1 MILELQA
8 SEMENKWKRLQDTE
22 ADRQVKLTLRA
33 QVVPEQIKLRRSE
46 LIMILQMIKIRVN
59 CNLDPNGL

>member
-33 QVVPEQIKLRRSE
+33 QLVPEQIKLRRSK